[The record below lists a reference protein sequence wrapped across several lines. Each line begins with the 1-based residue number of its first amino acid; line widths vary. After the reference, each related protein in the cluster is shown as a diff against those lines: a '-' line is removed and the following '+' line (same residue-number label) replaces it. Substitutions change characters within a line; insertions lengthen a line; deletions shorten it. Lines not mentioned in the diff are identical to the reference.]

1 MGPIEKKIDC
11 LIKEQS
17 NNLETLE
24 ILFNLKEEVSELEKK
39 IVNEAYFHGFSDKE
53 KNKGLNWNHFQKK
66 YPSMSQ
72 LKK

>member
-1 MGPIEKKIDC
+1 MGPIEKKIDS

-24 ILFNLKEEVSELEKK
+24 ILFNLKEEVSKLEKQ

-53 KNKGLNWNHFQKK
+53 KNRGLNWNHFQKK
-66 YPSMSQ
+66 YPNMSQ
-72 LKK
+72 SKK

>member
-1 MGPIEKKIDC
+1 MGPIEKKIDS

-39 IVNEAYFHGFSDKE
+39 IVNEAYFYGFSDKE
-53 KNKGLNWNHFQKK
+53 KNKGLNWNYYQRK
-66 YPSMSQ
+66 YPNMSQ
-72 LKK
+72 SKK